1 MNAREKTARQLTHR
15 LASEAHRAMAD
26 ANMSI
31 EEVAAKI
38 GESPSYLRRV
48 LVGENGSSRVRLSLF
63 ADIAWATQQWVSIS
77 ITPVSDDKPD
87 DTVKGGTT

>member
-1 MNAREKTARQLTHR
+1 MNARETTALQLTHR

-31 EEVAAKI
+31 EQVAAKI
-38 GESPSYLRRV
+38 GESPAFLKRI
-48 LVGENGSSRVRLSLF
+48 LVGENGNSRVRLSLF

-77 ITPVSDDKPD
+77 ITPVSDDKP
-87 DTVKGGTT
+87 TEAVKGGTK